1 MRIFI
6 ICLISILCFNFIGC
20 GIYSFTGA
28 SICADCKT
36 VSIENFPNNAAIV
49 APSLSNDFTEALR
62 NKFVSETSLTLV
74 DDIEGDLDFKGAIT
88 KYEVTSIATI
98 GNETSALNRLTI
110 VVKVDYTNYK
120 EDDTNFSQSFTAFED
135 FDANLS
141 LDQVEDQLIAEIND
155 QLITDI
161 FNKAVV
167 NW

>member
-1 MRIFI
+1 M
-6 ICLISILCFNFIGC
+6 GC

-28 SICADCKT
+28 SICAECKT

-49 APSLSNDFTEALR
+49 APSLSADFTEALR
-62 NKFVSETSLTLV
+62 NKFISETSLTLV

-88 KYEVTSIATI
+88 KYEVTSIAPI
-98 GNETSALNRLTI
+98 GNETAALNRLTI
-110 VVKVDYTNYK
+110 AVKVDYINYK
-120 EDDTNFSQSFTAFED
+120 EDKTNFSQTFSAFED
-135 FDANLS
+135 FDANLT
-141 LDQVEDQLIAEIND
+141 LNQVEDQLITEISN